1 VFSRR
6 VLARGKAAKRRCST
20 PTASFANAVRE
31 PARDGLSLIINKS
44 GASGR
49 HWLDVAVLANGMTI
63 TCALRLDP
71 APA

>member
-6 VLARGKAAKRRCST
+6 G
-20 PTASFANAVRE
+20 
-31 PARDGLSLIINKS
+31 PARDGLSLIINKV

-49 HWLDVAVLANGMTI
+49 YWLGVAELANGMTI
-63 TCALRLDP
+63 ACALRLDP